1 MMKILVATHN
11 KGKLREYTE
20 LLADLPVEWVSLS
33 DVGIQRDVEETGETF
48 EANARLKATVYARQS
63 GLLTLADDSGLEVEV
78 LDGAPGIQSA
88 RYAGPD
94 ASDKE
99 RYRLLLAN
107 LEGIPDEERQARFVC
122 VIAVADHQG
131 EVVTAE
137 GVREGRIT
145 REPRGNHGFGYDPVF
160 WVPEYQATM
169 AELEPEV
176 KNRLSHRALAVEAIR
191 PKLEKLIEN

>member
-1 MMKILVATHN
+1 MKILVATHN